1 MGRHMAEINP
11 VEAVREV
18 SRAGPML
25 SKPRRSEPPA
35 GRRDGNA
42 PAKPQESGKGTREA
56 GAQTHVGFSINKETG
71 AVVIEVIDNVSRE
84 VLRQVPPEEQLK
96 LAARLRK
103 TIGLLFEK
111 IV

>member
-18 SRAGPML
+18 SRAVPML
-25 SKPRRSEPPA
+25 SKPQRSESSA
-35 GRRDGNA
+35 GRRDANA
-42 PAKPQESGKGTREA
+42 PAEPEENGKDTREA
-56 GAQTHVGFSINKETG
+56 GAQTHVGFSIHKETG
-71 AVVIEVIDNVSRE
+71 TVVIKVIDNVSRE

-96 LAARLRK
+96 LAVRLRK